1 MTPKAGTCSLQLDV
15 TALGLDEKDGRIAIS
30 RTILDFVM
38 EKKEGVRTSNA
49 RDDSRFDA
57 AASIVQA
64 GVREALCVPLQGRYD
79 IVGALY
85 VDTYTSPGKLI
96 QSGNQ
101 LRFTDD
107 HLRLITAIGH
117 QAALAIEDTFYYSAL
132 LQGERLAAMGQTIAT
147 LSHHVKNILQGI
159 RGGSYLIE
167 AGLERDDTDAVRRG
181 WGIVDR
187 NQDRISNLVMDMLT
201 FSKEENLIW
210 SPVI

>member
-1 MTPKAGTCSLQLDV
+1 MLRDPESGPAACARCDR
-15 TALGLDEKDGRIAIS
+15 AGLDEKDGRIAIS

-117 QAALAIEDTFYYSAL
+117 QAALAIEDTVYNSAL
-132 LQGERLAAMGQTIAT
+132 LQG
-147 LSHHVKNILQGI
+147 
-159 RGGSYLIE
+159 
-167 AGLERDDTDAVRRG
+167 
-181 WGIVDR
+181 
-187 NQDRISNLVMDMLT
+187 
-201 FSKEENLIW
+201 
-210 SPVI
+210 